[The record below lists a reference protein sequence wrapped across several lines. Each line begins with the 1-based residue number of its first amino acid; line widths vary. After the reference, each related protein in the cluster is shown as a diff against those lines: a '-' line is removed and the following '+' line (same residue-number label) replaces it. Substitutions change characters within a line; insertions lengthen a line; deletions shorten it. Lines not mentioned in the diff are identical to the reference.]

1 MGEGERVQRPDFRKL
16 SLLNEQSVAYRA
28 CVLPFQAAQALEVH
42 GSVSFLRNML
52 MITLAA
58 TMFLPY
64 KWVFGLVIIGD
75 FLGLLLSGQAKRRLK
90 MIDIL
95 MAIFNIEVVYIF
107 AVFSRTEEMAECMI
121 VILSLIL
128 FYFMLCLYV
137 GREHIE
143 RMFVLCCSILSL
155 ERLLTITVSADKW
168 HDNRHATFQL
178 LVFAIPLCLKRILMR
193 KYSWKVKVI
202 YGFLACLITITIA
215 IPFFYDGW
223 QVGNPEAIVSTL
235 NDYRLPLGTAL
246 IEFAQN
252 VMATLSTLN
261 PVFSVCGA
269 LSILTLILLIITEAL
284 SEMNNPLTMLA
295 AALAVAGGGVSGFLA
310 DNIRSGL
317 WQNIN
322 LLIIFWALIAVVT
335 AEE

>member
-1 MGEGERVQRPDFRKL
+1 MKWPNFKRL
-16 SLLNEQSVAYRA
+16 SLLSTESVAYRA
-28 CVLPFQAAQALEVH
+28 CNLPFAAGQRLEVK
-42 GSVSFLRNML
+42 GSVLFLRDLL
-52 MITLAA
+52 MVTLAA

-75 FLGLLLSGQAKRRLK
+75 FLGLLLSGQTKRKLK
-90 MIDIL
+90 VIDVL
-95 MAIFNIEVVYIF
+95 MAVFNLEVVYMF

-121 VILSLIL
+121 ITLALIL

-143 RMFVLCCSILSL
+143 HMFVLCCSILSI
-155 ERLLTITVSADKW
+155 ERLLTITVSGDRW
-168 HDNRHATFQL
+168 HDNRHATFML
-178 LVFAIPLCLKRILMR
+178 LVFAIPLCLKRIFLR
-193 KYSWKVKVI
+193 KSNWKVKCV
-202 YGFLACLITITIA
+202 YAFLMVLIA
-215 IPFFYDGW
+215 VPVALPFFYSG
-223 QVGNPEAIVSTL
+223 VPANHPEELVHTL
-235 NDYRLPLGTAL
+235 NDYRLPFFTAM

-252 VMATLSTLN
+252 VMATLSALN

-269 LSILTLILLIITEAL
+269 LSILVLILLITTEAL
-284 SEMNNPLTMLA
+284 SEMNNPFTMLA

-310 DNIRSGL
+310 DNIRTGL